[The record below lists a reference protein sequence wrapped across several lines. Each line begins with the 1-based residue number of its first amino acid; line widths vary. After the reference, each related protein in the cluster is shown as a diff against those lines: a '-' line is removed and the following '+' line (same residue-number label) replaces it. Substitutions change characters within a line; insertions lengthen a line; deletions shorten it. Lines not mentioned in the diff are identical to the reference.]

1 MKDESYGVT
10 KQNLALSVAEQHL
23 EEISILGYSVIEG
36 VLNETELT
44 ETRSRLDAVYQ
55 MQVKEAQQNNYKLD
69 EIKEQ
74 NVARMPFSYD
84 PYFLN
89 LLRDSSV
96 IEYVKKVLGN
106 YFILQ
111 LQNGIINLPNEKHHQ
126 SSWHRDLP
134 YQDFVISKP
143 ISFNALYCIDEF
155 SDKTGGTFVLPYSHR
170 IETIPSEQYIEKH
183 GLQVHAPAGS
193 VILMDSMVF
202 HRAGYNSS
210 NIIRRAIN
218 HVYVTGILKQQINI
232 PAMLKGKYADD
243 PFLKMLLGYEAA
255 EADNVNDYRLRRA
268 EKMKP

>member
-10 KQNLALSVAEQHL
+10 KQNLALSDAEKHL
-23 EEISILGYSVIEG
+23 EEVSILGYSVIEG
-36 VLNETELT
+36 VLSKAELI
-44 ETRSRLDAVYQ
+44 ETRRRLDAVYDL
-55 MQVKEAQQNNYKLD
+55 QVKEAQQNNYRLD

-74 NVARMPFSYD
+74 NVARMPFAYD
-84 PYFLN
+84 PYFVD
-89 LLRDSSV
+89 LLTRPV
-96 IEYVKKVLGN
+96 IIDYVKKVLGN

-155 SDKTGGTFVLPYSHR
+155 SDKTGATYVLPHSHR
-170 IETIPSEQYIEKH
+170 VESIPSGQYIEKH
-183 GLQVHAPAGS
+183 GIQVQAPAGS

-210 NIIRRAIN
+210 EIIRRAIN
-218 HVYVTGILKQQINI
+218 QVYVTGILKQQINI
-232 PAMLKGKYADD
+232 PAMLKGKYSDD

-255 EADNVNDYRLRRA
+255 EAENVNEYRLRRA
-268 EKMKP
+268 KKMKS